1 MPCDPITTII
11 TLSQKRQVA
20 LFGNWEE
27 KNLRQKDLLTFYINK
42 LEENN
47 HASLE
52 KKNRDQQKYL
62 MMDCMQYE
70 SIFV

>member
-52 KKNRDQQKYL
+52 KKK
-62 MMDCMQYE
+62 
-70 SIFV
+70 